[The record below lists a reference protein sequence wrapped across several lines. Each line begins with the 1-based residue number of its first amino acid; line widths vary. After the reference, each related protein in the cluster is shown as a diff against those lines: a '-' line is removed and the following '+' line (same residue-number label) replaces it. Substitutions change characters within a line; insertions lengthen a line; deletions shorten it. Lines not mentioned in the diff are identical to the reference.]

1 VNIGLFRFENNQ
13 TNECVAYRDDNR
25 FGAFQVAA
33 RACGVC
39 AAALGGALIV
49 FMVMEWFFNICCS
62 KCMQL
67 WMFTCAQVSSTV
79 YEFDLTSILRALSFV
94 SRFRPLHLLIQ
105 FSNWYLFLISF
116 HCKQGCQACT
126 FLLCKINLYMFSM
139 YIWDLSIT
147 EWSSLYVRFFQC
159 MVSSFIVLIRLP

>member
-1 VNIGLFRFENNQ
+1 MNIGLFRFENNQ
-13 TNECVAYRDDNR
+13 TTECVAYRDDNR

-62 KCMQL
+62 KFMQL

-79 YEFDLTSILRALSFV
+79 FEFNLTSNLRALSCV
-94 SRFRPLHLLIQ
+94 SRLFRPLHLLVHFPIDI
-105 FSNWYLFLISF
+105 FSLFHFIASRGAKPVLSF
-116 HCKQGCQACT
+116 
-126 FLLCKINLYMFSM
+126 
-139 YIWDLSIT
+139 
-147 EWSSLYVRFFQC
+147 YVRFTHACFQC
-159 MVSSFIVLIRLP
+159 IFGTRQ